1 MYTRNKSIDPKKL
14 KLIWISMLASII
26 IYAGFGFF
34 YLTQIPARSH
44 FLQPD
49 VLAKVRLVLYLI
61 SLVLLFASIKLCRR
75 AHSRIAMVTRDA
87 FPQSIGDIQPPNPVP
102 DPFSGSSTSPD
113 RLASAYPLLM
123 VSWALSESIAIFGLV
138 LVFLGGHPP
147 DLYGFSLAAFFL
159 LIINR
164 PKIPSSNIDA
174 SSGIT
179 PS

>member
-1 MYTRNKSIDPKKL
+1 MDPKKL
-14 KLIWISMLASII
+14 KLIWLSMLASII

-34 YLTQIPARSH
+34 YLTQIHGRNQILYPE
-44 FLQPD
+44 
-49 VLAKVRLVLYLI
+49 VLAKVRLALYLI
-61 SLVLLFASIKLCRR
+61 SLVFLFASIKLCRR
-75 AHSRIAMVTRDA
+75 AHSKITMTTRDA
-87 FPQSIGDIQPPNPVP
+87 FPQTIGDIQLPNPVQ

-113 RLASAYPLLM
+113 RLASAYPLLV

-138 LVFLGGHPP
+138 LVFLGGNPP

-164 PKIPSSNIDA
+164 PKIPSSNLDA